1 MGLFDAFAKKI
12 EIGSVETVLDWLEK
26 MKQEFSSDMKL
37 CEKGEYKKASLSSQS
52 NYPWRE
58 QQKLFI
64 VKSKEVWK
72 DDNHHLPFERLILTQ
87 NKETKEIS
95 FTMALP
101 DDVYQSLVLFKQK
114 DGASIINLAHSMGC
128 LDKKKVEI
136 VSYDED
142 LEMFFG
148 NNLGYLPKNL
158 RHLVA
163 YEYINYYADKI
174 GCSVAL
180 SELDI
185 LNFYCL
191 WADEES
197 DSYDPKFYDRIYSY
211 REHNFSKLLAL
222 LGFDFGET
230 IEETKPDII
239 DAIKNY
245 KRNRDEIDNEG
256 DDNDNEE

>member
-12 EIGSVETVLDWLEK
+12 EIGSVETVLDWLKK
-26 MKQEFSSDMKL
+26 MKQEFSNAMQL
-37 CEKGEYKKASLSSQS
+37 CEKEEYKKASRSSQS
-52 NYPWRE
+52 TYPWRE

-64 VKSKEVWK
+64 VRSKMVWK
-72 DDNHHLPFERLILTQ
+72 DDDHRLPLERLILTQ
-87 NKETKEIS
+87 NEETKEIS
-95 FTMALP
+95 FKMALP
-101 DDVYQSLVLFKQK
+101 EDVYQSLVLFKEK

-128 LDKKKVEI
+128 IDKKKVEI

-142 LEMFFG
+142 LEIFFG

-158 RHLVA
+158 QDLVA
-163 YEYINYYADKI
+163 YEYINHYADKI
-174 GCSVAL
+174 GRSVAL
-180 SELDI
+180 SEVDI
-185 LNFYCL
+185 SDFYCL

-197 DSYDPKFYDRIYSY
+197 DSYDTKFYDRIYSY

-245 KRNRDEIDNEG
+245 KKDRS
-256 DDNDNEE
+256 